1 VCCWGN
7 FYDWAFSHGWGGSF
21 VVRHFVSKWSEFVKG
36 SWEVEGKRYCLSK
49 IFIHTHMRDSGVFYR
64 TQSGHKMNSILNAWW
79 GDWAVSGSCS
89 LALGCF
95 HVFFH
100 SKQMK
105 IELATQQGPKQSRT
119 ILQFLTDDSAGFD
132 CLENYGKK
140 IFTARCL
147 LGREGTC
154 ISVTSTAYEAACERR
169 LRRSLLSLE

>member
-1 VCCWGN
+1 
-7 FYDWAFSHGWGGSF
+7 
-21 VVRHFVSKWSEFVKG
+21 
-36 SWEVEGKRYCLSK
+36 
-49 IFIHTHMRDSGVFYR
+49 M
-64 TQSGHKMNSILNAWW
+64 
-79 GDWAVSGSCS
+79 SGSCS

-140 IFTARCL
+140 YLQRDAYWAGKGPVFRL
-147 LGREGTC
+147 L
-154 ISVTSTAYEAACERR
+154 ALHMR
-169 LRRSLLSLE
+169 LHVKGD